1 MSGKSTFNILDP
13 ALLYKGDLLKRMLF
27 TLVILVCYRLG
38 TYVPI
43 PGINLDIIND
53 MFFKE
58 GSGGVFG
65 VFNLFSGGALA
76 RMTILALSVMPYI
89 VSSIVMQLLSSAV
102 KGISE
107 VKNDGELGRRKMN
120 SYIRYMTI
128 VLCIFQS
135 ITILIGLERMNKEG
149 LLIVIEPGFM
159 FRILGVFSLL
169 GGTML
174 LIWLGEQISTNGIGN
189 GISLII
195 FTGIVSELHSA
206 FSSLLTLNKNGSVS
220 LFVIFFILVVFFLLL
235 LLVIFIE
242 SSYRKVIVQYPKKQ
256 FKRLHNDDYA
266 YIPLKINLSG
276 VIPTIFANA
285 ILLTP
290 ISIANFYK
298 EYAFSDFILKYFMAN
313 KVVYIV
319 AYLVFIIFF
328 NFFYT
333 NFIFNPEE
341 NADFLKKNGGFI
353 PGRRPGKHT
362 SNYLQDIVFKLTFVG
377 SAYLVIICAVPEVV
391 RYYYDIPFIFGGTSL
406 LIVVNVVTDT
416 ITQIQSYI
424 FANRYDS
431 WIKKYESKTK
441 KLR

>member
-1 MSGKSTFNILDP
+1 MGNKSAFNSLDP
-13 ALLYKGDLLKRMLF
+13 TLLYKGDLLKRIFF
-27 TLVILVCYRLG
+27 TLMALICYRLG

-53 MFFKE
+53 IFPKD
-58 GSGGVFG
+58 GSGVFG

-76 RMTILALSVMPYI
+76 RMTILALNVMPYI
-89 VSSIVMQLLSSAV
+89 MASIIIQLLSSAI
-102 KGISE
+102 KGMKE
-107 VKNDGELGRRKMN
+107 VKNDGESGRRKMN
-120 SYIRYMTI
+120 SYIRYLTI
-128 VLCIFQS
+128 VICVFQS
-135 ITILIGLERMNKEG
+135 IPILFGLEGMNREG
-149 LLIVIEPGFM
+149 VLVVIEPGVM
-159 FRILGVFSLL
+159 FRTIGVFSLL

-174 LIWLGEQISTNGIGN
+174 LIWLGERISASGIGN

-195 FTGIVSELHSA
+195 FTGIISELHSA
-206 FSSLLTLNKNGSVS
+206 LSSLLTLNKNGSVS
-220 LFVIFFILVVFFLLL
+220 LFIILFVLVLFFLLL
-235 LLVIFIE
+235 VLVIFVE
-242 SSYRKVIVQYPKKQ
+242 SSYRKVIVQHPKKQ
-256 FKRLHNDDYA
+256 FKRLHNDDFT

-276 VIPTIFANA
+276 VVPTIFANA

-298 EYAFSDFILKYFMAN
+298 GHAFSDFILNYFMAN

-319 AYLVFIIFF
+319 AYLVLIVFF

-362 SNYLQDIVFKLTFVG
+362 SDYLQDIVFKLTFIG
-377 SAYLVIICAVPEVV
+377 SAYLVVICTVPEVM

-406 LIVVNVVTDT
+406 LIIVNVITDT
-416 ITQIQSYI
+416 IMQIQSYI
-424 FANRYDS
+424 FSNRYDS
-431 WIKKYESKTK
+431 WIKKYESKPRK
-441 KLR
+441 VR

>member
-1 MSGKSTFNILDP
+1 MGNKSAFNSLDP
-13 ALLYKGDLLKRMLF
+13 TLLYKGDLLKRIFFMLIA
-27 TLVILVCYRLG
+27 LICYRLG

-53 MFFKE
+53 VFPKE
-58 GSGGVFG
+58 GSGVFG

-76 RMTILALSVMPYI
+76 RMTILALNVMPYI
-89 VSSIVMQLLSSAV
+89 MASIIIQLLSSAI
-102 KGISE
+102 KGMKE
-107 VKNDGELGRRKMN
+107 VKNDGESGRRKMN
-120 SYIRYMTI
+120 SYIRYLTI
-128 VLCIFQS
+128 VICVFQS
-135 ITILIGLERMNKEG
+135 IPILVGLEGMNREG
-149 LLIVIEPGFM
+149 VLVVIEPGVM
-159 FRILGVFSLL
+159 FRTLGVFSLL

-174 LIWLGEQISTNGIGN
+174 LIWLGERISASSIGN

-195 FTGIVSELHSA
+195 FTGIISELHSA
-206 FSSLLTLNKNGSVS
+206 LSSLLTLNKNGSVS
-220 LFVIFFILVVFFLLL
+220 LFIILFVLVLFFLLL
-235 LLVIFIE
+235 VLVIFVE
-242 SSYRKVIVQYPKKQ
+242 SSYRKVIVQHPKKQ
-256 FKRLHNDDYA
+256 FKRLHNDDFT

-276 VIPTIFANA
+276 VVPTIFANA

-298 EYAFSDFILKYFMAN
+298 GHAFSDFILNYFMAN

-319 AYLVFIIFF
+319 AYLVLIVFF

-362 SNYLQDIVFKLTFVG
+362 SDYLQDIVFKLTFIG
-377 SAYLVIICAVPEVV
+377 SAYLVVICTVPEIM

-406 LIVVNVVTDT
+406 LIIVNVITDT
-416 ITQIQSYI
+416 IMQIQSYI
-424 FANRYDS
+424 FSNRYDS
-431 WIKKYESKTK
+431 WIKKYESKTRK
-441 KLR
+441 VR

>member
-1 MSGKSTFNILDP
+1 MSNKSVFNSLDP
-13 ALLYKGDLLKRMLF
+13 ALLYKGDLLKRVFF
-27 TLVILVCYRLG
+27 TLIALICYRLG

-43 PGINLDIIND
+43 PGINLSIIND
-53 MFFKE
+53 IFPKE
-58 GSGGVFG
+58 GPGVFG

-89 VSSIVMQLLSSAV
+89 VASIVMQLLSSAI
-102 KGISE
+102 KGMNE

-128 VLCIFQS
+128 VFCVFQS
-135 ITILIGLERMNKEG
+135 ITILIGLEKMNREG
-149 LLIVIEPGFM
+149 TLVVIGPGVM
-159 FRILGVFSLL
+159 FRTVGVFSLL
-169 GGTML
+169 GGTMF
-174 LIWLGEQISTNGIGN
+174 LIWLGEQISASGVGN

-195 FTGIVSELHSA
+195 FTGIISELHSA
-206 FSSLLTLNKNGSVS
+206 FSSLLTLNKNGSIS
-220 LFVIFFILVVFFLLL
+220 LFIILFIFALFFLLL
-235 LLVIFIE
+235 LLIIFIE

-256 FKRLHNDDYA
+256 FKKLYNDDFT

-276 VIPTIFANA
+276 VIPTIFANS

-298 EYAFSDFILKYFMAN
+298 GHVFSDFILNYFMAN
-313 KVVYIV
+313 KVIYII
-319 AYLVFIIFF
+319 AYLALIVFF

-362 SNYLQDIVFKLTFVG
+362 SDYLQDIVFKLTFIG
-377 SAYLVIICAVPEVV
+377 SAYLVVICAVPEII

-406 LIVVNVVTDT
+406 LIIVNVITDT
-416 ITQIQSYI
+416 IMQIQSYI
-424 FANRYDS
+424 FSNRYGS
-431 WIKKYESKTK
+431 WIKKYESKAR

>member
-1 MSGKSTFNILDP
+1 MGSKSAFNSLDP
-13 ALLYKGDLLKRMLF
+13 ALLYKGDLLRRILF
-27 TLVILVCYRLG
+27 TLIALICYRLG

-53 MFFKE
+53 IFPKE
-58 GSGGVFG
+58 GAGVFG

-76 RMTILALSVMPYI
+76 RMTILVLNVMPYI
-89 VSSIVMQLLSSAV
+89 VASIVMQLLSSAV
-102 KGISE
+102 KGINE
-107 VKNDGELGRRKMN
+107 VKNDGELGRRRMN

-128 VLCIFQS
+128 VFCIFQS
-135 ITILIGLERMNKEG
+135 VTILIGLERMNREG
-149 LLIVIEPGFM
+149 TLVVIEPGVM
-159 FRILGVFSLL
+159 FRTVGIFSLL
-169 GGTML
+169 GGTMF
-174 LIWLGEQISTNGIGN
+174 LIWLGEQISASGIGN

-195 FTGIVSELHSA
+195 FTGIISELHNA
-206 FSSLLTLNKNGSVS
+206 FSFLLTLNKNGSMS
-220 LFVIFFILVVFFLLL
+220 LLIILFVFVLFFLLL
-235 LLVIFIE
+235 LLIIFVE
-242 SSYRKVIVQYPKKQ
+242 SSYRKVTVQYPKKQ
-256 FKRLHNDDYA
+256 FKRLHSDDFT

-290 ISIANFYK
+290 VSIVNFYK
-298 EYAFSDFILKYFMAN
+298 EHAFSDFILNYFMAN
-313 KVVYIV
+313 KVVYIA
-319 AYLVFIIFF
+319 AYLALIVFF

-362 SNYLQDIVFKLTFVG
+362 SDYLQGIVFKLTFIG
-377 SAYLVIICAVPEVV
+377 SAYLVVICTVPEVM
-391 RYYYDIPFIFGGTSL
+391 RYYYDMPFIFGGTSL
-406 LIVVNVVTDT
+406 LIIVNVTTDT
-416 ITQIQSYI
+416 IMQIQSYI
-424 FANRYDS
+424 FSNRYDS

>member
-1 MSGKSTFNILDP
+1 MGNKSAFNSLDP
-13 ALLYKGDLLKRMLF
+13 TLLYKGDLLKRIFF
-27 TLVILVCYRLG
+27 TLMALICYRLG

-53 MFFKE
+53 IFPKD
-58 GSGGVFG
+58 GSGVFG

-76 RMTILALSVMPYI
+76 RMTILALNVMPYI
-89 VSSIVMQLLSSAV
+89 VASIIIQLLSSAI
-102 KGISE
+102 KGMKE
-107 VKNDGELGRRKMN
+107 VKNDGESGRRKMN
-120 SYIRYMTI
+120 SYIRYLTI
-128 VLCIFQS
+128 VICVFQS
-135 ITILIGLERMNKEG
+135 IPILVGLEGMNREG
-149 LLIVIEPGFM
+149 VLVVIEPGVM
-159 FRILGVFSLL
+159 FRTIGVFSLL

-174 LIWLGEQISTNGIGN
+174 LIWLGERISASGIGN

-195 FTGIVSELHSA
+195 FTGIISELHSA
-206 FSSLLTLNKNGSVS
+206 LSSLLTLNKNGSVS
-220 LFVIFFILVVFFLLL
+220 LFIILFVLVLFFLLL
-235 LLVIFIE
+235 ALVIFVE
-242 SSYRKVIVQYPKKQ
+242 SSYRKVIVQHPKKQ
-256 FKRLHNDDYA
+256 FKRLHNDDFT

-276 VIPTIFANA
+276 VVPTIFANA

-298 EYAFSDFILKYFMAN
+298 GHAFSDFILNYFMAN

-319 AYLVFIIFF
+319 AYLVLIVFF

-362 SNYLQDIVFKLTFVG
+362 SDYLQDIVFKLTFIG
-377 SAYLVIICAVPEVV
+377 SAYLVVICTVPEVM

-406 LIVVNVVTDT
+406 LIIVNVITDT
-416 ITQIQSYI
+416 IMQIQSYI
-424 FANRYDS
+424 FSNRYDS
-431 WIKKYESKTK
+431 WIKKYESKPRK
-441 KLR
+441 VR

>member
-1 MSGKSTFNILDP
+1 MSSKSAFNTT
-13 ALLYKGDLLKRMLF
+13 LLYKGDLLKRMFF
-27 TLVILVCYRLG
+27 TLIALICYRLG

-43 PGINLDIIND
+43 PGINLDVIND
-53 MFFKE
+53 IFSKE
-58 GSGGVFG
+58 SFG
-65 VFNLFSGGALA
+65 VFRVLNLFSGGALA
-76 RMTILALSVMPYI
+76 RMTILALNVMPYI
-89 VSSIVMQLLSSAV
+89 MASIIIQLLSSAT
-102 KGISE
+102 KGMKEI
-107 VKNDGELGRRKMN
+107 KNDGESGRRKMN
-120 SYIRYMTI
+120 SYIRYLTI
-128 VLCIFQS
+128 VICAFQS
-135 ITILIGLERMNKEG
+135 IPILIGLEGMNREG
-149 LLIVIEPGFM
+149 ILVVIEPGVV
-159 FRILGVFSLL
+159 FRAIGVFSLL

-174 LIWLGEQISTNGIGN
+174 LIWLGERISASGIGN

-195 FTGIVSELHSA
+195 FTGIISELHSA
-206 FSSLLTLNKNGSVS
+206 LSSLLTLNKNGSVS
-220 LFVIFFILVVFFLLL
+220 LFIILFVLILFFLLL
-235 LLVIFIE
+235 LLIIFVE

-256 FKRLHNDDYA
+256 FKRLHNDDFT

-276 VIPTIFANA
+276 VVPTIFANA

-298 EYAFSDFILKYFMAN
+298 GHAFSDFILNYFMTN

-319 AYLVFIIFF
+319 AYLALIVFF

-362 SNYLQDIVFKLTFVG
+362 SDYLQDIVFKLTFIG
-377 SAYLVIICAVPEVV
+377 SAYLVVICTVPEVM

-406 LIVVNVVTDT
+406 LIIVNVITDT
-416 ITQIQSYI
+416 IMQIQSYI
-424 FANRYDS
+424 FSNRYDS
-431 WIKKYESKTK
+431 WIKKYESKTR